1 MKMEPND
8 PLDEL
13 VRQVQA
19 SAKYADISPELVRSI
34 GEQELGKRRGLK
46 EAVKATRNKL
56 HQVGA
61 SFQETPIPYAQL
73 LQELDKLP
81 VQMTDPAT
89 LVGLK
94 RFMGYHASTRER
106 LPALEKLFNES
117 LASIAPIRSVLDIAC
132 GLNPLAIP
140 WMPLSET
147 CTYQA
152 LDIYSNLV
160 NFLNQFFE
168 KYAIN
173 GHAEVSDVLQSLP
186 TQPVHLALIL
196 KTLPCLEQINKQA
209 GKQLLENIQAENL
222 LVSFPSHGLGGRSKG
237 MLQNYEAH
245 FRELTAGKPWQV
257 QRFEFTGELVF
268 LVHKE

>member
-1 MKMEPND
+1 MKTEPND
-8 PLDEL
+8 PLTEL

-19 SAKYADISPELVRSI
+19 SAKYAVISSELVRSI
-34 GEQELGKRRGLK
+34 GEQELRKRSGLK

-56 HQVGA
+56 HQVGSA
-61 SFQETPIPYAQL
+61 FQETPIPY
-73 LQELDKLP
+73 DKLLLELNGLPAQITNP
-81 VQMTDPAT
+81 VT
-89 LVGLK
+89 LTGLK
-94 RFMGYHASTRER
+94 RFMGFHASTRER
-106 LPALEKLFNES
+106 LPILEKIFNEA
-117 LASIAPIRSVLDIAC
+117 LASVAPIRSVLDIAC

-152 LDIYSNLV
+152 LDIYRNMV
-160 NFLNQFFE
+160 DFLNQFFE
-168 KYAIN
+168 KFSIN
-173 GHAEVSDVLQSLP
+173 GHAEVADVLQTLP
-186 TQPVHLALIL
+186 AQPVHLALIL
-196 KTLPCLEQINKQA
+196 KTLPCLEQINKLAAQ
-209 GKQLLENIQAENL
+209 QLLDNIQAENM

-268 LVHKE
+268 LVHKV